1 MEHKEKRLQ
10 EEKLFYENQI
20 KLLES
25 ELEKQREELLTSK
38 REAGH
43 KLAELSQVYH
53 LSIKIRNVLKPE
65 LFRTCPARLR
75 RLAML
80 SAVRIF

>member
-1 MEHKEKRLQ
+1 MEGRESQLEHKEKRLL
-10 EEKLFYENQI
+10 EEKNFYDNQI

-43 KLAELSQVYH
+43 KLAVLSQV
-53 LSIKIRNVLKPE
+53 
-65 LFRTCPARLR
+65 
-75 RLAML
+75 
-80 SAVRIF
+80 

>member
-1 MEHKEKRLQ
+1 MEGRESQLEHKEKRLQ
-10 EEKLFYENQI
+10 EEKNFYDNQI

-43 KLAELSQVYH
+43 KLAVLSQV
-53 LSIKIRNVLKPE
+53 
-65 LFRTCPARLR
+65 
-75 RLAML
+75 
-80 SAVRIF
+80 